1 MGLLNLFLQNKTA
14 LDVDPTPSQGNG
26 PVGTPNG
33 EFNTGTTPFQQ
44 VWDSNNTYINSF
56 IGGTNTGIQPPT
68 LSETGLDVDDLTSI
82 PSTTTPNTLTQY
94 PAIAKG
100 SLNQSALQFL
110 QIWNPVINYND
121 VVAGAPTSPL
131 EQSLSETGLDVENQ
145 NAAPT
150 TTVPTSN
157 TVYPNLASGEFGGA
171 PEQYTTLYNSNNTYL
186 SNYNPNQ
193 QPNTLSKTGLDVE
206 NQNAA
211 PTTLTPNT
219 LTEYP
224 QFVQGEFNGAPTQ
237 YAQIWNPTNQYII
250 NYNPNVQPNTLNQTG
265 LDNIDSNFVS
275 TTTSPTTLTDYGT
288 PSVSPSGEFGGA
300 PEQYTALYNSNN
312 TYLNTFNP
320 NIQQNTILDGQTGL
334 DNLNP
339 NSSPTT
345 TTPSTPTDY
354 GIPSS
359 PPTGEFGDAPSQ
371 YTSPYGP
378 NNTYLSTLSTLTIE
392 ETNPQIDTLDKTGL
406 DNLNPN
412 SNSTT
417 LTPNNISSPTNYGIP
432 SPSPLIQMGKFGGAP
447 DQYITPY
454 TPDNTYLNALNP
466 DIQQNTI
473 LEGLTGLDNTLAVSS
488 PTTTNPLNTLS
499 SLPTTPVNLPPQTF
513 MGEFQ
518 GAPEQFTQ
526 LYTPNLNEGYLN
538 NVEIQDPNS
547 PQINTLSE
555 TGLDIENQNSISS
568 TTNPLNT
575 LQELPVTPQN
585 LPTQTFMG
593 SFQGAPEQFSP
604 QYTPNQTY
612 LDNYNTV
619 VDDNSNTQ
627 VNTLDSTGLD
637 TNNNSL
643 STTVTPA
650 IAVATP
656 TILPPQTYMGEFG
669 GAPSTFTNV
678 YSPNNG
684 YLNNIEIQDPNS
696 PQTNTLGET
705 GLDNTNENHLE
716 TTSSPLPVNVP
727 VQPQLPLN
735 ITVAMNPS
743 GSAIQFTQKYKP
755 SERYLDVIE
764 DLPIGSK

>member
-1 MGLLNLFLQNKTA
+1 MGLLNLFLQNKTT
-14 LDVDPTPSQGNG
+14 LDVDPTPNQGNG
-26 PVGTPNG
+26 PVGTPTG

-44 VWDSNNTYINSF
+44 VWDSNNTYVNSF

-150 TTVPTSN
+150 TTVPTTN
-157 TVYPNLASGEFGGA
+157 TAYPSLASGEFQG
-171 PEQYTTLYNSNNTYL
+171 QSNNF
-186 SNYNPNQ
+186 NQ
-193 QPNTLSKTGLDVE
+193 IY
-206 NQNAA
+206 
-211 PTTLTPNT
+211 TP
-219 LTEYP
+219 
-224 QFVQGEFNGAPTQ
+224 
-237 YAQIWNPTNQYII
+237 
-250 NYNPNVQPNTLNQTG
+250 
-265 LDNIDSNFVS
+265 
-275 TTTSPTTLTDYGT
+275 
-288 PSVSPSGEFGGA
+288 
-300 PEQYTALYNSNN
+300 NN

-320 NIQQNTILDGQTGL
+320 NSQQNTILDGQTGL

-345 TTPSTPTDY
+345 TTPTTPTDY

-359 PPTGEFGDAPSQ
+359 SPTGEFGGAPEQ
-371 YTSPYGP
+371 YNPLYGP
-378 NNTYLSTLSTLTIE
+378 NNTYLSTLPSLTTE
-392 ETNPQIDTLDKTGL
+392 ETNPQVDTLDKTGL
-406 DNLNPN
+406 DNLDPN
-412 SNSTT
+412 SDPTT
-417 LTPNNISSPTNYGIP
+417 STPNSISSPTNYGIP
-432 SPSPLIQMGKFGGAP
+432 SASPLIQMGKFGGAP

-473 LEGLTGLDNTLAVSS
+473 LEGLTGLDNTVQLSA

-499 SLPTTPVNLPPQTF
+499 QLPVTPVNLPPQTF

-593 SFQGAPEQFSP
+593 PFQGAPEQFSP
-604 QYTPNQTY
+604 QYNPNQTY
-612 LDNYNTV
+612 LDNYNTI

-656 TILPPQTYMGEFG
+656 TVLPPQTYMGEFG
-669 GAPSTFTNV
+669 GAPSTFINV

-684 YLNNIEIQDPNS
+684 YLNNVEIQDPNS

-735 ITVAMNPS
+735 ITVTMNPS

-764 DLPIGSK
+764 DLPVGSK